1 MNRCFRI
8 RRRRRRC
15 LSCCLHIITPLVFAC
30 AVASGQA
37 ADEIILGNGDLLSGQ
52 IVGKSGD
59 RIVIRTDYAGE
70 VAVRWDQ
77 VASFRTEQ
85 AVQTLLVGEVAPL
98 RGRFDVHGEGR
109 VEFIAEHGGDIALL
123 EMHQIQ
129 YLNPKPYETA
139 NGVDYKG
146 RGLLSAAYARGNT
159 ASDRFYG
166 EGEFNARA
174 RTYRYSFNGKIE
186 RREEPVVGVTASN
199 WLLGARYDRFAD
211 SRRFRYVRTTLE
223 SDHINNIGR
232 RAALG
237 AGYGLQLFE
246 TERANISVRAGL
258 DYVGI
263 DRIISSNERYPALG
277 WGWDLKVK
285 PGGGSTELFHNQEG
299 FWNLKNRRE
308 ITLRSKTGLR
318 MPLVAR
324 LNGVVQL
331 NVDWMHNPAPG
342 REPIDSMLL
351 FGIDYTW

>member
-1 MNRCFRI
+1 MAN
-8 RRRRRRC
+8 
-15 LSCCLHIITPLVFAC
+15 V
-30 AVASGQA
+30 QA
-37 ADEIILGNGDLLSGQ
+37 ADEIILSNGDRLSGQ
-52 IVGKSGD
+52 IIGKSGAI
-59 RIVIRTDYAGE
+59 IVIRTDYAGE
-70 VAVRWDQ
+70 VAVRWNQ

-85 AVQTLLVGEVAPL
+85 PAQALLVGKVEPL
-98 RGRFDVHGEGR
+98 RGRFNAKGEGR
-109 VEFIAEHGGDIALL
+109 VEFVAEQGGEVATI
-123 EMHQIQ
+123 EMHQVQ

-174 RTYRYSFNGKIE
+174 RNWRYSFNGKME

-211 SRRFRYVRTTLE
+211 SRRFRYIRTTLE
-223 SDHINNIGR
+223 SDRINNIGR
-232 RAALG
+232 RAAFG
-237 AGYGLQLFE
+237 AGYGLQLVE
-246 TERANISVRAGL
+246 SERANISVRGGL

-263 DRIISSNERYPALG
+263 DRIASPHERYPALG
-277 WGWDLKVK
+277 WGWDVKIK
-285 PGGGSTELFHNQEG
+285 PGGGSAELFHNQEG
-299 FWNLKNRRE
+299 FWNLKNTRE

-331 NVDWMHNPAPG
+331 NVDWMRNPGPG
-342 REPIDSMLL
+342 RDPIDSMLL